1 MILAASCFAVLLALA
16 HGQGQVTPQGLTP
29 TVNSELQFL
38 TVANLTATDNNN
50 LFIQNQAPDLCVA
63 PGCCLHD
70 NPRMCCSVFHV
81 HCLR

>member
-1 MILAASCFAVLLALA
+1 MILGASCFAVLFALA
-16 HGQGQVTPQGLTP
+16 HGQGQITPQGLTP

-38 TVANLTATDNNN
+38 TVGNLTATDNNN

-63 PGCCLHD
+63 PGVAF
-70 NPRMCCSVFHV
+70 MTIQECSVFRM